1 MWTMSLSCAPAVTL
15 APMRGIRLATSTTAK
30 NTTALVAPGRRRRRP
45 NAATTTTTS
54 RCAANYNPTDRVSEL
69 QSEGAYA
76 VLAAAQALER
86 QGRDIVHLEIG
97 QPGFPSPPHVVQAG
111 VDAIKGGQTKCVS
124 TLSQTVEQRKIQT
137 NSSSSLLEKMQQ
149 V

>member
-1 MWTMSLSCAPAVTL
+1 MALSCAPAITL
-15 APMRGIRLATSTTAK
+15 APTRGIRRATSTTEK
-30 NTTALVAPGRRRRRP
+30 SSTALVAPGLRRRLP
-45 NAATTTTTS
+45 NAATTNTTT
-54 RCAANYNPTDRVSEL
+54 RCEASYKPTDRVSEL

-97 QPGFPSPPHVVQAG
+97 QPGFPSPPHVVEAG

-124 TLSQTVEQRKIQT
+124 TFSQTVKKNTKKKTHHHRHK
-137 NSSSSLLEKMQQ
+137 K
-149 V
+149 